1 MIKIIEFKQMQF
13 KSNISRKRYESRAL
27 YGRKKH
33 SGYKRKSVKINT
45 KKIGIIKKT
54 FEVITFMI

>member
-1 MIKIIEFKQMQF
+1 MQF